1 MFLDKI
7 KDFFVKKIVKK
18 SLSNVN
24 HVDSNDCIK
33 TVGVLVDES
42 YFFDKQE
49 LINELIKN
57 GIKEEDVQI
66 LVFKDKV
73 KKNDVFEYL
82 TFSYKDIS
90 WTGVITNV
98 EVLKFID
105 IQFDLLLNYYDTDKA
120 ALLITSNH
128 SKSKFKVGFS
138 TVDKRINHFMIDTNA
153 ENYKIFAEEL
163 FKYLKILNK
172 I

>member
-24 HVDSNDCIK
+24 HVDSNNCIK
-33 TVGVLVDES
+33 TVGVLVDET
-42 YFFDKQE
+42 YFFEKQK
-49 LINELIKN
+49 LINTLIEN
-57 GIKEEDVQI
+57 GLKAENIQI
-66 LVFKDKV
+66 LVFKDKI
-73 KKNDVFEYL
+73 KKNEVFEHL

-90 WTGVITNV
+90 WTGAITNP

-105 IQFDLLLNYYDTDKA
+105 TKFDLLLNYYDTDKA

-128 SKSKFKVGFS
+128 SKANFKVGFS

-153 ENYKIFAEEL
+153 ENYTVFVDEL

>member
-24 HVDSNDCIK
+24 HLASNDCIK
-33 TVGVLVDES
+33 TVGLLIDET
-42 YFFDKQE
+42 YFFNKQE
-49 LINELIKN
+49 LIKGLIEN
-57 GIKEEDVQI
+57 GIKAENIQI
-66 LVFKDKV
+66 LLFKDSI
-73 KKNDVFEYL
+73 KKNEVFEYL
-82 TFSYKDIS
+82 MYSYKDVS
-90 WTGVITNV
+90 WTGTITQTV
-98 EVLKFID
+98 VLQFID
-105 IQFDLLLNYYDTDKA
+105 TKFDLLLNYYDTDKA
-120 ALLITSNH
+120 ALLLASNQ
-128 SKSKFKVGFS
+128 SKAQFKVGFS

-153 ENYKIFAEEL
+153 ENYSVFVEEL